1 MCNTLPGTY
10 VKHVQ
15 KAPNFV
21 YLTRDQRLLY
31 VFFYSSLLCS
41 SKKFLQPVWRRQV
54 LNSVASLTSFAGCY
68 FLTYGGRGR
77 AIQNRSAEND
87 KQVLTVGDGIE
98 QRGNGIPNCFRR
110 HFETRQEI
118 RTRV

>member
-1 MCNTLPGTY
+1 MVTMF
-10 VKHVQ
+10 K

-21 YLTRDQRLLY
+21 FPARNQRLLY
-31 VFFYSSLLCS
+31 VFFYSSLSCS
-41 SKKFLQPVWRRQV
+41 SEKFLQKVWRRQV
-54 LNSVASLTSFAGCY
+54 PNSVASLTSLAGCY
-68 FLTYGGRGR
+68 FLTCGGRGRR

-87 KQVLTVGDGIE
+87 KQVLAVGDGIE
-98 QRGNGIPNCFRR
+98 QRGSGIPNCFRR